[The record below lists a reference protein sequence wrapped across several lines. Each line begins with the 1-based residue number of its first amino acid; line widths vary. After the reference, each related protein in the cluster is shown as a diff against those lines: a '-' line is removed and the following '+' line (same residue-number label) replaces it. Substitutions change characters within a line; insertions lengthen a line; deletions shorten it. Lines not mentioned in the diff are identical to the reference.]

1 MGDMGKMPTGTR
13 KIAKQRDAPIS
24 RVQPR
29 ADYVL
34 EAARLVDARRRV
46 LEFRCQL
53 AGQADRRIVEGFA
66 TGADR
71 VETRFPVW
79 SRRYAPQ
86 IKVSSGLLSRA
97 LGVWL
102 FGEERTAL

>member
-66 TGADR
+66 TGEDCIGGSGGVLDDGIKFVILPMR
-71 VETRFPVW
+71 PN
-79 SRRYAPQ
+79 YAF
-86 IKVSSGLLSRA
+86 VSHSFTAA
-97 LGVWL
+97 L
-102 FGEERTAL
+102 